1 MNIKRMV
8 LTSLF
13 CIAMLFVAGK
23 KAEAAFPYDMEQK
36 PVTAT
41 SIKSENVAVYE
52 DAALKSK
59 TGEVNGA
66 KLSIE
71 AYRVSGKSIYGK
83 YKSGKK
89 SGEGWF
95 SLDTFVVNPDYKNV
109 YATVRDHM
117 YIYTDR
123 KFSKVQTTIKKY
135 SGIIVISKKD
145 GDRQVICD
153 KKDHY
158 EIGWMTASAFSNT
171 LLYDGREKQVIA
183 DGIYEFRCGYQDDEN
198 GGSKEQTAMDTY
210 QTYTLKIM
218 YITRDRYYIQNTQDG
233 KYLSV
238 TFKKPSGKKNVK
250 GKAGSYE
257 ICWTEKPEE
266 TYGQFELQRLNGA
279 FSIQNVESKYFLA
292 QSAGTETATE
302 NGNNEAQNNAITD
315 VTENKKDA
323 EKQSSGTAN
332 VTALTL
338 EESRSAQETHWRIHP
353 AQKVSNTKKPFVF
366 TQYDPEWCAT
376 PYGGGGCMGT
386 AACGILATVNAVYA
400 LSGQYMDVM
409 ELANYAVEKNYRIV
423 GSGTDD
429 GIFKAAAK
437 KYGRKYGFA
446 WDGQSGSIDVLKKK
460 LKAGDTAIVHV
471 QGHYVAISDYNN
483 KTKKYLLL
491 DSNYLPK
498 RATSA
503 FGDWI
508 KTERLLS
515 GALESQCFYFFKLS
529 KM

>member
-1 MNIKRMV
+1 M
-8 LTSLF
+8 
-13 CIAMLFVAGK
+13 
-23 KAEAAFPYDMEQK
+23 
-36 PVTAT
+36 
-41 SIKSENVAVYE
+41 
-52 DAALKSK
+52 
-59 TGEVNGA
+59 
-66 KLSIE
+66 
-71 AYRVSGKSIYGK
+71 
-83 YKSGKK
+83 
-89 SGEGWF
+89 
-95 SLDTFVVNPDYKNV
+95 
-109 YATVRDHM
+109 H
-117 YIYTDR
+117 IYTNR

-158 EIGWMTASAFSNT
+158 EIGWMTAKEFSNT
-171 LLYDGREKQVIA
+171 LLYDGREKQTVA
-183 DGIYEFRCGYQDDEN
+183 DGIYEFRCGYQDDKD
-198 GGSKEQTAMDTY
+198 GGTKKQTAMDNY
-210 QTYTLKIM
+210 QKYTLKIM
-218 YITRDRYYIQNTQDG
+218 HITRNRYYIQNVDDN

-238 TFKKPSGKKNVK
+238 VFKKYSKTKTKNTK
-250 GKAGSYE
+250 GQKGRYQ
-257 ICWTEKPEE
+257 ICWTKEPDE

-279 FSIQNVESKYFLA
+279 FSIQNVKSKYFLA
-292 QSAGTETATE
+292 QSESVANE
-302 NGNNEAQNNAITD
+302 NANSNNEAKNNNVADVENIKEQKNAISDT
-315 VTENKKDA
+315 TQNKKNT
-323 EKQSSGTAN
+323 EKQSSETMDT
-332 VTALTL
+332 TALIL
-338 EESRSAQETHWRIHP
+338 EKGRITQETHWRIHP
-353 AQKVSNTKKPFVF
+353 TQKVSNTKKPFVF

-376 PYGGGGCMGT
+376 PYGSGGCMGT
-386 AACGILATVNAVYA
+386 AGCGILATVNAVYA

-446 WDGQSGSIDVLKKK
+446 WDGKSGSIDVLKKK

-471 QGHYVAISDYNN
+471 QGHYVAISDYNK

-508 KTERLLS
+508 KTDRLLS

-529 KM
+529 KY